1 MDDIL
6 DRYLDETLL
15 TEEERRKVQQL
26 VSDYD
31 RLDMNLFINRIGG
44 AEKIEEMRRINDK
57 ADRMYV
63 VDGVAH
69 YKSDKSNGVVHHKS
83 DKSKEDIEEWK
94 KGFMDGFEEAYKRLN
109 MK

>member
-6 DRYLDETLL
+6 DRYLDETVL

-26 VSDYD
+26 VSGYD
-31 RLDMNLFINRIGG
+31 RLDMDLFINRIGG

-63 VDGVAH
+63 VDGV
-69 YKSDKSNGVVHHKS
+69 VHKKC

-109 MK
+109 MR

>member
-1 MDDIL
+1 MDIL

-15 TEEERRKVQQL
+15 TEEERKEVQRI
-26 VSDYD
+26 VNGYKGV
-31 RLDMNLFINRIGG
+31 DMDLFINRIGG

-63 VDGVAH
+63 VDGV
-69 YKSDKSNGVVHHKS
+69 VHHKS
-83 DKSKEDIEEWK
+83 DKSNEDIEEWK

-109 MK
+109 MR

>member
-1 MDDIL
+1 MDIL

-15 TEEERRKVQQL
+15 TEEERNEVQRI
-26 VSDYD
+26 VNGYKGV
-31 RLDMNLFINRIGG
+31 DMDLFINRIGG

-63 VDGVAH
+63 VDGV
-69 YKSDKSNGVVHHKS
+69 VHHKS
-83 DKSKEDIEEWK
+83 DKSNEDIEEWK

-109 MK
+109 MR

>member
-1 MDDIL
+1 MDIL

-15 TEEERRKVQQL
+15 TEEERQKVQQL
-26 VSDYD
+26 VSDYN
-31 RLDMNLFINRIGG
+31 RLDMDLFINRIGG

-63 VDGVAH
+63 VDA
-69 YKSDKSNGVVHHKS
+69 VVHKKS

-109 MK
+109 MR

>member
-1 MDDIL
+1 MDIL

-15 TEEERRKVQQL
+15 TEEERQKVQQL
-26 VSDYD
+26 VSDYNG
-31 RLDMNLFINRIGG
+31 LDMNLFINRIGG

-57 ADRMYV
+57 ADGMYV
-63 VDGVAH
+63 VD
-69 YKSDKSNGVVHHKS
+69 GVVHHKS
-83 DKSKEDIEEWK
+83 DKTNEDIEEWK